1 MPNEDSCYWKRPIP
15 QNKPQEIDME
25 RAADL
30 IARYSMPFMSDVR
43 QEVRLFGY
51 RMANGRL
58 AVFGRNETDAYVNAT
73 VGFDARGGAGL
84 ISDVL
89 VHSDFP
95 SLPVKTILQVR
106 IAPHDTAFLSVAA
119 HESPM
124 PSAPTE

>member
-1 MPNEDSCYWKRPIP
+1 MPPDIAF
-15 QNKPQEIDME
+15 E
-25 RAADL
+25 RTADL
-30 IARYSMPFMSDVR
+30 TARYSMPFMSDVL

-106 IAPHDTAFLSVAA
+106 IAPHDTAFLSVGSR
-119 HESPM
+119 ECQM
-124 PSAPTE
+124 PSAPAE

>member
-1 MPNEDSCYWKRPIP
+1 MNM
-15 QNKPQEIDME
+15 PQEIDIE

-30 IARYSMPFMSDVR
+30 MARYSMPFMSDVR

-51 RMANGRL
+51 RMPNGRL
-58 AVFGRNETDAYVNAT
+58 AVFGRNETDAYVNAN
-73 VGFDARGGAGL
+73 VGFDVRRNTGT

-106 IAPHDTAFLSVAA
+106 IAPHDTAFLSVGT
-119 HESPM
+119 HDCPM